1 MKRINKIS
9 VITMLM
15 LTALVPSSSIVY
27 AIDASSSESAEEV
40 ISTDTAETLNSTSSS
55 GKLRQKVLLAP
66 HVQFLRKQK

>member
-40 ISTDTAETLNSTSSS
+40 ISTDTAETLNSTSSA
-55 GKLRQKVLLAP
+55 GN
-66 HVQFLRKQK
+66 FDRKFF